1 MPEHELWLTALFNDY
16 LAGVANSVL
25 AVFRMSAENPSRPW
39 QNWAVMEL
47 LVVAILLV
55 LAAVLRPALSV
66 DKPGK
71 LQHIFEVIYGFWKQ
85 TAEDFG
91 IHHGAKYVPYFC
103 TLFIFILTMNLIGV
117 IPVFQSPTMN
127 PSVPA
132 GLAVCTF
139 IYYNFMGIREN
150 GVLKYLAHFAGP
162 LRPSGGIVVVFF
174 GAIFMVFMFGLE
186 IISNLARLLS
196 LTIRLWGNMFAG
208 EQVTNVFLQLTYL
221 IGPAIFMGLHVF
233 VSLMQAYVFALLT
246 VIYVSMVTAHEE
258 SA

>member
-16 LAGVANSVL
+16 LAGAANSL
-25 AVFRMSAENPSRPW
+25 LEVFRMPAENAARPW

-55 LAAVLRPALSV
+55 LAAVLRPAFSV

-71 LQHIFEVIYGFWKQ
+71 LQHIFEVVYGFWKD
-85 TAEDFG
+85 TTEDFG
-91 IHHGAKYVPYFC
+91 IHHGAKYVPFFA
-103 TLFIFILTMNLIGV
+103 TLFIFVLSMNLIGI
-117 IPVFQSPTMN
+117 IPFFESPTMT
-127 PSVPA
+127 PAVPA

-139 IYYNFMGIREN
+139 AYYNFMGVREN

-162 LRPSGGIVVVFF
+162 IWWLGFL
-174 GAIFMVFMFGLE
+174 MFPLE

-208 EQVTNVFLQLTYL
+208 EQVTNVFLKLTYL

-246 VIYVSMVTAHEE
+246 VIYISMVMPHEQP
-258 SA
+258 A

>member
-1 MPEHELWLTALFNDY
+1 MPEKELWLTALFNDY

-25 AVFRMSAENPSRPW
+25 KVFRMTAENPVRPW

-55 LAAVLRPALSV
+55 LAAVLRPTLSV

-71 LQHIFEVIYGFWKQ
+71 LQHFFEVIYGFWKN
-85 TAEDFG
+85 TTNDFG
-91 IHHGAKYVPYFC
+91 IHHGEKYVPFFV
-103 TLFIFILTMNLIGV
+103 TLFVFVLSMNLIGI
-117 IPVFQSPTMN
+117 IPFFESPTMN
-127 PSVPA
+127 PAVPA

-139 IYYNFMGIREN
+139 AYYNFMGIREN

-162 LRPSGGIVVVFF
+162 IWWL
-174 GAIFMVFMFGLE
+174 AILMFPLE

-208 EQVTNVFLQLTYL
+208 EQVTNVFLKLTYL

-258 SA
+258 PA

>member
-16 LAGVANSVL
+16 LAGFANSVL
-25 AVFRMSAENPSRPW
+25 EVFRMSAEDPARPW

-55 LAAVLRPALSV
+55 LAAALRPALSV
-66 DKPGK
+66 DKPGR
-71 LQHIFEVIYGFWKQ
+71 LQHIFEVIYEFWKK
-85 TAEDFG
+85 TTDDFG
-91 IHHGAKYVPYFC
+91 IHHGEKYVPFFV
-103 TLFIFILTMNLIGV
+103 TLFVFVLSMNLIGI
-117 IPVFQSPTMN
+117 IPFFESPTMN
-127 PSVPA
+127 PAVPA
-132 GLAVCTF
+132 GLAICTF
-139 IYYNFMGIREN
+139 AYYNFMGIRAN

-162 LRPSGGIVVVFF
+162 IWWLGFL
-174 GAIFMVFMFGLE
+174 MFPLE

-221 IGPAIFMGLHVF
+221 IGPAVFMGLHVF

-258 SA
+258 TA